1 LIIVG
6 PSTGEL
12 EERKAIMGDS
22 APGQQPLDAQETAE
36 DEANG
41 EPEPE
46 PDPQAAP
53 ASPPPA
59 DPANEMAPRSKFHG

>member
-22 APGQQPLDAQETAE
+22 APGQQPLDAQETGE

-41 EPEPE
+41 EPEP
-46 PDPQAAP
+46 DPQAEP

-59 DPANEMAPRSKFHG
+59 YPANEKAPQSKFHG